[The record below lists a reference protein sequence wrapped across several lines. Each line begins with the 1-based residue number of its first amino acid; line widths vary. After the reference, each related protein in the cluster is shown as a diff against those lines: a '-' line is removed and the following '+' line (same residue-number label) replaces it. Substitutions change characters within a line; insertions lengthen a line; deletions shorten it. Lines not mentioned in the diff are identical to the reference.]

1 MKKSFGKRVIAW
13 LLAVLM
19 ICSALPAMA
28 FAADAADNDFL
39 RVFHL
44 DCGRKYFSV
53 DEVKGI
59 IDTLSANNYTHLEL
73 AIGNDGLRLLL
84 DDMTVGSYS
93 SAAVTAGI
101 KAGNK
106 AYSHSGEWTQAEM
119 DTIISYAASKH
130 IEIIPLVNTPG
141 HMDAILDAME
151 SVGISGAY
159 NGSARTVD
167 VNNTAAVEFTQ
178 ALVTKYVEYFDAQGC
193 EYFNMGA
200 DEYANDVYTS
210 GSMGFGHLQTYKL
223 YDKFATYVNAVAK
236 IIKDAG
242 MKPIA
247 FNDGFYFA
255 NSTAASFDPDII
267 IAYWTAGWPNYSVAS
282 AATLAS
288 KGHKILNTNDGWYYV
303 LGRASGT
310 YGYSG
315 ASSAVVNTPVTDVP
329 GSTDPDAIGAMI
341 CLWCDTPS
349 VSYSSYSS
357 NVTYLIETLAAKTPT
372 TLFLIR
378 SLRLKIPPSPMHPL
392 P

>member
-84 DDMTVGSYS
+84 DDMSIEANGTTYNGDTIKFGIQSGNASYS
-93 SAAVTAGI
+93 R
-101 KAGNK
+101 
-106 AYSHSGEWTQAEM
+106 SGEWTQAEM
-119 DTIISYAASKH
+119 DTIIAYAASKH
-130 IEIIPLVNTPG
+130 IEIIPLVNSPG

-151 SVGISGAY
+151 FVGISGAY

-167 VNNTAAVEFTQ
+167 VTNAAAVEFTQ
-178 ALVTKYVEYFDAQGC
+178 ALVRKYVEYFDARGC

-210 GSMGFGHLQTYKL
+210 GAMGFGHLQTYGL
-223 YDKFATYVNAVAK
+223 YDEFATYVNAVAK

-242 MKPIA
+242 MKPVA
-247 FNDGFYFA
+247 FNDGIYF
-255 NSTAASFDPDII
+255 NNNTTSFDSDIV
-267 IAYWTAGWPNYSVAS
+267 IAYWT
-282 AATLAS
+282 
-288 KGHKILNTNDGWYYV
+288 
-303 LGRASGT
+303 
-310 YGYSG
+310 
-315 ASSAVVNTPVTDVP
+315 PV
-329 GSTDPDAIGAMI
+329 G
-341 CLWCDTPS
+341 
-349 VSYSSYSS
+349 
-357 NVTYLIETLAAKTPT
+357 PT
-372 TLFLIR
+372 TVW
-378 SLRLKIPPSPMHPL
+378 PL
-392 P
+392 LPLWQARVTRF